1 MDREEETRLKAILD
15 KIEGVTEK
23 YEAKYK
29 EKYYSILL
37 EKAKREAEEAR
48 IEAEEARI
56 EAERARQEALRTH
69 EETEIELAWWDSVKR
84 LPPEERLRE
93 IRRYYGE
100 VIRDIESRHGRS
112 IGLQSL
118 EDTFKLFPL
127 GEA

>member
-1 MDREEETRLKAILD
+1 MDKKEDTRLKAILD
-15 KIEGVTEK
+15 KIEEVAEK

-29 EKYYSILL
+29 DKYYSILL
-37 EKAKREAEEAR
+37 EESRRARRELEEARREAER
-48 IEAEEARI
+48 VH
-56 EAERARQEALRTH
+56 QETLRVH
-69 EETEIELAWWDSVKR
+69 EETERELAWWDSVKR

-100 VIRDIESRHGRS
+100 VIRDTESRHGRS

>member
-15 KIEGVTEK
+15 KIEGVAEK

-37 EKAKREAEEAR
+37 EEAKREAEEAR
-48 IEAEEARI
+48 IEAEI
-56 EAERARQEALRTH
+56 ARQEALRTH
-69 EETEIELAWWDSVKR
+69 EETEREITWWNSVKN
-84 LPPEERLRE
+84 LPPNERIRE
-93 IRRYYGE
+93 IHRYYGE
-100 VIRDIESRHGRS
+100 VIRDTESRHGKS